1 MSETDLKINSKVRKI
16 LIESNLDIS
25 LLSVSSASGAVRI
38 QGKLRKLSTRQLS
51 VQEVAK
57 LLSVL
62 EGIILQTKDVKRV
75 TFSIEEWNK
84 SKGTWRHVKG

>member
-38 QGKLRKLSTRQLS
+38 QGKLRKLSTRQMS